1 VLLANAAFINS
12 KSKLVCKTYFIL
24 SLIAAVC
31 ASLSSLNGLLVW
43 PILVWA
49 TWALRLGL
57 IYTLVL
63 VAICG
68 LLASALVYTNLFPSE
83 TTQSII
89 GLGDIPRIFIYL
101 LEYHGMPW
109 AEIGLLYWPSLVLG
123 TAIFLL
129 SIYFSVKGVL
139 FSRELAS
146 ETVVALAMLLF
157 ALGSALMIAIGRQEL
172 GLLPAHRYG
181 IFLII
186 TCVSLFVLNIP
197 RFERWMSNARGRT
210 LVHLVTL
217 VFAVGY
223 LVQQVAVGNFSV
235 QRARAFAQYEK
246 DILIGESQ
254 PLGRTAIY
262 FGNVD
267 KIEEYYQLLREQH
280 IYMFRPGSE

>member
-1 VLLANAAFINS
+1 
-12 KSKLVCKTYFIL
+12 
-24 SLIAAVC
+24 
-31 ASLSSLNGLLVW
+31 
-43 PILVWA
+43 
-49 TWALRLGL
+49 
-57 IYTLVL
+57 
-63 VAICG
+63 
-68 LLASALVYTNLFPSE
+68 
-83 TTQSII
+83 
-89 GLGDIPRIFIYL
+89 
-101 LEYHGMPW
+101 MPW